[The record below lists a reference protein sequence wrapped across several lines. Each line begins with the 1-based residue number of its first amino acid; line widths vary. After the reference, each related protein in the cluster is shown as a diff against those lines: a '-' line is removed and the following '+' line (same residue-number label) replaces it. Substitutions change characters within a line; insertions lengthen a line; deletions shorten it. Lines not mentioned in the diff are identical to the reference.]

1 MRASALPPFKGNSL
15 SDLEKALV
23 IAALA
28 HAGQRD
34 KGGAPYVLHP
44 LRMMLKLDT
53 DAERQVALLHDV
65 LEDTGVSMLDLQEAG
80 FSADVLEAV
89 QCLSRQ
95 SGESRMQAAQR
106 AATHPLALRVKL
118 ADNADNLNVKRIP
131 EPDENDLARLK
142 EYRAVR
148 RFLLRAAAEE
158 KQQNE
163 L

>member
-53 DAERQVALLHDV
+53 DEERQVALLHDV

-89 QCLSRQ
+89 QRLSRQ
-95 SGESRMQAAQR
+95 PGESRMQAAQR
-106 AATHPLALRVKL
+106 AATHPLALRVC
-118 ADNADNLNVKRIP
+118 
-131 EPDENDLARLK
+131 
-142 EYRAVR
+142 
-148 RFLLRAAAEE
+148 
-158 KQQNE
+158 
-163 L
+163 